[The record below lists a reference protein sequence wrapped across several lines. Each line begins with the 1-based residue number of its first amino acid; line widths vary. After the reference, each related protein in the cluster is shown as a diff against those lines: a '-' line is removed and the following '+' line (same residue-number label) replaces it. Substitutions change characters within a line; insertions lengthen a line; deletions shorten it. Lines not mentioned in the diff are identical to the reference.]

1 MGTGVGSLM
10 VGSLV
15 VGSPAVGSPAV
26 GSRVGAGVSAWVG
39 AFVVGTGVGVGV
51 GASVGSP
58 VVLGSSVAS
67 QSPHKWGQ
75 LVLSVVPHMAGF
87 RHQLRSSTSHSP
99 WLWTNTARVAT
110 ATTTPWTAENRLI
123 FPDLVGRI
131 YF

>member
-1 MGTGVGSLM
+1 M

-51 GASVGSP
+51 GA
-58 VVLGSSVAS
+58 VAS